1 MNGANRKRMHVYYG
15 GPVQGVGFRYTVKTV
30 ASGYEVTGT
39 VRNLTD
45 GRVELIAEGTREELE
60 SFRVGI
66 REAGLEHFIKSE
78 EVSWTE
84 AKNEVRG
91 FEIAR

>member
-1 MNGANRKRMHVYYG
+1 MHLHAVVRG
-15 GPVQGVGFRYTVKTV
+15 RVQGVGFRYTVKTV
-30 ASGYEVTGT
+30 ANGYEVTGS

-60 SFRVGI
+60 SFRASI
-66 REAGLEHFIKSE
+66 REAGLEHFIKGE

-84 AKNEVRG
+84 VKNEVRG
-91 FEIAR
+91 FEIAN